1 MTRFQTFF
9 FFLLYIFS
17 SHLALANL
25 GQTYQELETKHG
37 KTFFSRRISDHVNT
51 VAYEETNGVS
61 FYFLFDDKVE
71 MYGIRINSGLLSSK
85 EVKDI
90 LENNKSSEDSFWK
103 ILKQPGDE
111 SIKVYYLC
119 KGDTRYATCLE
130 NQVVVM
136 SKTGLTFMHDNK
148 DTFNK
153 FLEDTKNW
161 VTGLVHEKLDD
172 TFLEMPDDVIE
183 VGIIDPKQ
191 AVLLAHE
198 KRVKGYKDYSFPY
211 LFGTMWYRT
220 NPKDYMQWART
231 LTSDEFEEANK
242 CTFETIDNLEN
253 QKAEEYVKNEMA
265 HGSKR
270 ILALFNI
277 GFRKSQADPGEAMKW
292 ASSFPQDDDG
302 YLSAISSV
310 SVFSSRKVPSDVLD
324 WVISLSDK
332 IPEYDS
338 QDKPCT
344 ALYIP
349 LTLVYKKD
357 PSKALTRALDIKN
370 EKIKAIECYR
380 LAKLMA
386 SDDKD
391 AFFRFLATVKR
402 KADKNLYFPAFI
414 EVFNKG
420 VFSDY
425 KDIATSFTMN
435 DISPFDEDQTNKAL
449 QVAFPYLFE
458 RWFKDRPAE
467 CIDFIRSVKTSTE
480 KGAILKTHV
489 LTSFMG
495 GEDPYLNINKISS
508 GQ

>member
-1 MTRFQTFF
+1 
-9 FFLLYIFS
+9 
-17 SHLALANL
+17 
-25 GQTYQELETKHG
+25 
-37 KTFFSRRISDHVNT
+37 
-51 VAYEETNGVS
+51 
-61 FYFLFDDKVE
+61 
-71 MYGIRINSGLLSSK
+71 
-85 EVKDI
+85 
-90 LENNKSSEDSFWK
+90 
-103 ILKQPGDE
+103 
-111 SIKVYYLC
+111 
-119 KGDTRYATCLE
+119 
-130 NQVVVM
+130 
-136 SKTGLTFMHDNK
+136 
-148 DTFNK
+148 
-153 FLEDTKNW
+153 
-161 VTGLVHEKLDD
+161 
-172 TFLEMPDDVIE
+172 MPNDVIE

-198 KRVKGYKDYSFPY
+198 KRVKGYKDYRFPY

-253 QKAEEYVKNEMA
+253 HKAEEYVKNEMA

-270 ILALFNI
+270 NLALFNI

-357 PSKALTRALDIKN
+357 PSKALTRALDIKS

-425 KDIATSFTMN
+425 KDIAASFTMN

-495 GEDPYLNINKISS
+495 GEDPYLNINKSSS